1 MFDFPRQPTRL
12 HSFLAEQGEGLQN
25 AALLLGGRPWLRRVQ
40 RLIDEACSRPGVTRK
55 TGRELR
61 ELRALLHLEHI
72 HDIDRPEAAYFAELD
87 PNEPYVEEIC
97 LLADGLDDALE
108 AELGNAVQ
116 ATLSDKTVMS

>member
-40 RLIDEACSRPGVTRK
+40 RLIDEACSRPGITRK
-55 TGRELR
+55 IGRELR

-97 LLADGLDDALE
+97 LWQMGSTTRSR
-108 AELGNAVQ
+108 Q
-116 ATLSDKTVMS
+116 SSATPCRQRRRTRR